1 MRGYSTRALNIQT
14 MLGVQDG
21 GVGVLD
27 VHFNQMTGFLVLASG
42 HCLTF
47 TDKPAGQTYHD
58 TDCHWVLVTPVL
70 QDI

>member
-1 MRGYSTRALNIQT
+1 MCEDTWALDIQT
-14 MLGVQDG
+14 MLGVQGG

-42 HCLTF
+42 QCLTF

-58 TDCHWVLVTPVL
+58 KDCNWVLVTPVL